1 MWLPM
6 WLSWLPKIGC
16 GSPKKRAMDQKSVI
30 LELLKKHSFKNS
42 TFCHYNCQ
50 YQGFAMHEGSLQSLS
65 KKAIL
70 DLGTE
75 KRDNFN
81 SLQAS
86 TAVCLGQACLHKFT
100 SASFDPSKFI
110 NPKRVCDKDNKRK
123 TLLINL
129 LKMAQSL
136 CLIYEVASFQKTL
149 WFS

>member
-1 MWLPM
+1 MRQRQDACDVVANVAVLAAKNRLWQPKKEGDG
-6 WLSWLPKIGC
+6 PKIGNF
-16 GSPKKRAMDQKSVI
+16 RTV
-30 LELLKKHSFKNS
+30 EKHSFKNS

-86 TAVCLGQACLHKFT
+86 TAVCQG
-100 SASFDPSKFI
+100 
-110 NPKRVCDKDNKRK
+110 
-123 TLLINL
+123 
-129 LKMAQSL
+129 
-136 CLIYEVASFQKTL
+136 
-149 WFS
+149 